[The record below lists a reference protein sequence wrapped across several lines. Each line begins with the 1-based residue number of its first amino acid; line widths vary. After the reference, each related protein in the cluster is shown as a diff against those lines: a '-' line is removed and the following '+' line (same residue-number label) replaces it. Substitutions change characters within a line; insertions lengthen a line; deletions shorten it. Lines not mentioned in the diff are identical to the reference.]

1 MHCHGKKEAPSAP
14 HDGGPVVLVG
24 NPNVGKSVLF
34 GLLTRRYVTVSNYP
48 GTTVEVARGLA
59 SIDGCQ
65 RPVIDTPGVNSLL
78 SPGECERVTRSILL
92 DEEAA
97 SVVLVADA
105 KNLQRALILATQLAE
120 MEVPFVLTLNMD
132 DEAQALGIRIDAERL
147 SEILRAEV
155 VRTVATRSLGVDE
168 LRRVLE
174 RPSPPSRFV
183 ATFDD
188 DTEEAIRQVMPLLPP
203 SANAPR
209 WLALMLLT
217 GHEAAVE
224 AASPTTRARAT
235 IQTRR

>member
-14 HDGGPVVLVG
+14 HDGGPVILVG

-59 SIDGCQ
+59 SIDGYQ

-92 DEEAA
+92 DE
-97 SVVLVADA
+97 
-105 KNLQRALILATQLAE
+105 
-120 MEVPFVLTLNMD
+120 
-132 DEAQALGIRIDAERL
+132 EAQALGIRIDAERL

-203 SANAPR
+203 GANAPR

-224 AASPTTRARAT
+224 AASPTTRARERAM